1 MPELI
6 LPIAEPALRLQQ
18 IHNFAPM
25 RMHEVKTD
33 ADKKLFLELPVSIN
47 RGNANWIRP
56 LDKDIEQIFDVEQN
70 KLFKKGGECTRWLL
84 KDEQGNVIGRI
95 AAFVNKQYKQEQPT
109 GGIGFFECIN
119 DQQAANFMFDHC
131 KQWLQQRGMKAMDGP
146 INFGER
152 ERWWGL
158 LIEGF
163 QEPLYCMNYN
173 PPYYK
178 ELFDNYGFEVY
189 FEQVCF
195 AMKVKDRLQDKFYH
209 RYEELSQDPNYS
221 YQHIRKSNLDKY
233 IKDFAYIYNKAWAGH
248 GGGKQLEERIVAKMF
263 AQMKSVIDEDLMWY
277 VYYKD
282 EPIGFWINLP
292 DLNQYFK
299 HMNGK
304 FGLWQKLKFLWL
316 KSFGKCNRFVGL
328 VFGIIPEFQGKGVDG
343 YMIMAG
349 AKVIQP
355 AGKYEAYEMQ
365 WIGDFNPKM
374 INIAESLGTYR
385 SRKLQTLRYLFDRE
399 KEFTRHPMIGDH
411 LK

>member
-1 MPELI
+1 MPELT

-47 RGNANWIRP
+47 RGNPNWIRP
-56 LDKDIEQIFDVEQN
+56 LDKDIEQVFDAEQN
-70 KLFKKGGECTRWLL
+70 KLFKKGGECVRWLL
-84 KDEQGNVIGRI
+84 KDESGNVIGRI
-95 AAFVNKQYKQEQPT
+95 AAFINKQYKQEQPT
-109 GGIGFFECIN
+109 GGIGFFECVN

-131 KQWLQQRGMKAMDGP
+131 KQWLQQRGMEAMDGP

-158 LIEGF
+158 LVEGF

-178 ELFDNYGFEVY
+178 ELFDNYGFQVY

-221 YQHIRKSNLDKY
+221 YQHIRKSNLEKY

-248 GGGKQLEERIVAKMF
+248 GGGKQLEERVVAKMF

-277 VYYKD
+277 VYYKE

-316 KSFGKCNRFVGL
+316 KNFGKCNRFVGL

-343 YMIMAG
+343 YMITAG
-349 AKVIQP
+349 ANVIQP
-355 AGKYEAYEMQ
+355 AGKYEDYEMQ

-385 SRKLQTLRYLFDRE
+385 SRKLQTLRYLFDRK
-399 KEFTRHPMIGDH
+399 KEFKRHPMIGDH

>member
-1 MPELI
+1 MPELT

-47 RGNANWIRP
+47 RGNPSWIRP
-56 LDKDIEQIFDVEQN
+56 LDKDIEQVFDAEQN
-70 KLFKKGGECTRWLL
+70 KLFKKGGECIRWLL
-84 KDEQGNVIGRI
+84 KDDSGNVIGRI

-109 GGIGFFECIN
+109 GGIGFFECVN

-131 KQWLQQRGMKAMDGP
+131 KQWLQQRGMEAMDGP

-158 LIEGF
+158 LVEGF

-178 ELFDNYGFEVY
+178 ELFDNYGFQVY

-221 YQHIRKSNLDKY
+221 YQHIRKSSLEKY

-248 GGGKQLEERIVAKMF
+248 GGGKQLEERVVAKMF

-277 VYYKD
+277 VYYKE

-316 KSFGKCNRFVGL
+316 KKFGKCNRFVGL

-343 YMIMAG
+343 YMITAG
-349 AKVIQP
+349 ANVIQP
-355 AGKYEAYEMQ
+355 AGKYEDYEMQ

-385 SRKLQTLRYLFDRE
+385 SRKLQTLRYLFDRK
-399 KEFTRHPMIGDH
+399 KEFKRHPMIGDH